1 MLMCH
6 KISSL
11 LKQKM
16 SYDTVLIEI
25 IGIETSSLTV
35 VITAVVATIYVAVV

>member
-16 SYDTVLIEI
+16 RYDTVLIEI
-25 IGIETSSLTV
+25 IGIETSSLTG